1 MLVDMFRAAAPA
13 EGAGEGAAPRND
25 ARAAADAALNDSARA
40 ALAGDQIALRDF
52 LRAVA
57 PTVRR
62 ICRGIMGREHS
73 ELEDAIQDCLVDVA
87 RALPQFRFESS
98 VTHYVTKIV
107 MRRAIASRQ
116 RARDRSKQ
124 QAALDPNT
132 LPMASVDA
140 MPDARANLVRSL
152 LEELNEAQATAL
164 LLRVMLG
171 HSIEEIAS
179 ITGVSVNTV
188 KTRLRLGK
196 NQLRYWLE
204 RRGERRRGNG

>member
-13 EGAGEGAAPRND
+13 EGAEAGAAPRND
-25 ARAAADAALNDSARA
+25 ARTALETALNDTARA
-40 ALAGDQIALRDF
+40 ALRGDQIAVRDF
-52 LRAVA
+52 LRGVA
-57 PTVRR
+57 PIVRR

-98 VTHYVTKIV
+98 VTHYVTKIA

-116 RARDRSKQ
+116 RARDRTRQ
-124 QAALDPNT
+124 QATLDPSA
-132 LPMASVDA
+132 LPVASQEG

-152 LEELNEAQATAL
+152 LDELNEDQATAL

-179 ITGVSVNTV
+179 ITAVSVNTV

>member
-1 MLVDMFRAAAPA
+1 MLEGMFRAVARAGGAAAPS
-13 EGAGEGAAPRND
+13 ND
-25 ARAAADAALNDSARA
+25 ARTAAEAALNDLARA
-40 ALAGDQIALRDF
+40 GLGGDQLALRDF
-52 LRAVA
+52 LRGVA
-57 PTVRR
+57 PIVRR
-62 ICRGIMGREHS
+62 ICRGIMGRDHS

-98 VTHYVTKIV
+98 VTHYVTKIA

-124 QAALDPNT
+124 HAALDPSA
-132 LPMASVDA
+132 LPMASAEA
-140 MPDARANLVRSL
+140 MPDARSNLVRSL
-152 LEELNEAQATAL
+152 LEDLNEDQATAL

-204 RRGERRRGNG
+204 RKGERRRGNG

>member
-1 MLVDMFRAAAPA
+1 MFRSAAPA
-13 EGAGEGAAPRND
+13 EGVEAAAALPVRMESGAVSLND
-25 ARAAADAALNDSARA
+25 WARAAAQ
-40 ALAGDQIALRDF
+40 GDQLALRNL
-52 LRAVA
+52 LRGVA

-73 ELEDAIQDCLVDVA
+73 ELEDTIQDCLVDVA
-87 RALPQFRFESS
+87 RALPQFRFESD

-116 RARDRSKQ
+116 RARALSKQ
-124 QAALDPNT
+124 LAALDPNA
-132 LPMASVDA
+132 LPGPSTEAA
-140 MPDARANLVRSL
+140 PDARANLVRGL
-152 LEELNEAQATAL
+152 LDDLNEAQATAL

-196 NQLRYWLE
+196 NQLRSWL
-204 RRGERRRGNG
+204 RRSGEGRRSNG

>member
-1 MLVDMFRAAAPA
+1 MNDLSRAAS
-13 EGAGEGAAPRND
+13 R
-25 ARAAADAALNDSARA
+25 
-40 ALAGDQIALRDF
+40 GDPIALRDF
-52 LRAVA
+52 LRGVA
-57 PTVRR
+57 PNVRR
-62 ICRGIMGREHS
+62 ICRGIMGREHFD
-73 ELEDAIQDCLVDVA
+73 LEDAIQDCLVDVA

-98 VTHYVTKIV
+98 VTHYVTKIT

-124 QAALDPNT
+124 QAALDPSA
-132 LPMASVDA
+132 LPMASVDG
-140 MPDARANLVRSL
+140 MPDARSNLVRSL
-152 LEELNEAQATAL
+152 LEELNEDQATAL

-204 RRGERRRGNG
+204 RRGERRRGHG